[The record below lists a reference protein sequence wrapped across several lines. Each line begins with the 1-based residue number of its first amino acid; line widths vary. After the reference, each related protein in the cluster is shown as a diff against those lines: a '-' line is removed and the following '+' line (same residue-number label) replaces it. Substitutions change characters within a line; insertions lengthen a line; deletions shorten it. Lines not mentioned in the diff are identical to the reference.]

1 MWARAVRSSKRWMIP
16 ISGVLAIRSRCSV
29 QIQQDPLLV
38 GYVRYEKTQL
48 YRRELAECQVLSK
61 QYGEFKEF
69 VRHSRGRCLVA
80 NGLYSFA
87 SFDVCIIVQQR
98 VTHPYSLPHP
108 MSRDYFLIPLVMG
121 FSLRLAL
128 VYGMLEDV
136 NTGRSLKCACAV
148 R

>member
-48 YRRELAECQVLSK
+48 YRRKLAECQVLSK

-87 SFDVCIIVQQR
+87 SFDVCIIVHTPSHEQR
-98 VTHPYSLPHP
+98 LLPHP
-108 MSRDYFLIPLVMG
+108 IGDGLL
-121 FSLRLAL
+121 
-128 VYGMLEDV
+128 LETCFGLW
-136 NTGRSLKCACAV
+136 NARGCEHRQKP
-148 R
+148 